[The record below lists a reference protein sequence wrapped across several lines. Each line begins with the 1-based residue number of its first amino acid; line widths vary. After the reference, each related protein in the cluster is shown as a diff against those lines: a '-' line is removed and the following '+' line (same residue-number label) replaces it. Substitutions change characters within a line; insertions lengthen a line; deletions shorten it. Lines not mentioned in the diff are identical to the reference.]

1 MREATY
7 DVHALRYA
15 SRTCRRTEV
24 FLRPETSGS
33 PTDEILELDYYFW
46 LVRNDARTV
55 LVDCGFDRER
65 AAAKNRFQD
74 TDPVEL
80 LGRMDVRPE
89 DVDHVVLTHMH
100 YDHVGNVERFPHA
113 TFSIARE
120 EYDFWCG
127 PSGDRE
133 LMPALVDPEEVRMV
147 RQLAHEERLH
157 LVDGAEEL
165 FPGLSVTRLGGHTPG
180 QLIVQV
186 DSGDGEV
193 VLASDAAHY
202 YEEIEHD
209 RPFTL
214 FTSLPDMYRAYDIL
228 RDLAARPRTTVIA
241 GHDPRV
247 RSLFPQVRPDC
258 LDLTTPLPPQDESSP
273 VRRSH
278 ASTSARAPETSSPR
292 TARPSP
298 IVDPGQ
304 SRV

>member
-1 MREATY
+1 VREATY

-15 SRTCRRTEV
+15 SRTCRSTEV
-24 FLRPETSGS
+24 FLRSETDRS
-33 PTDEILELDYYFW
+33 PADEILDLDYYFW
-46 LVRNDARTV
+46 LVRNDARIV

-74 TDPVEL
+74 TDPLDL
-80 LGRMDVRPE
+80 LERMDVRPE
-89 DVDHVVLTHMH
+89 DVDHVVTTHMH
-100 YDHVGNVERFPHA
+100 YDHVGNAERFPHA
-113 TFSIARE
+113 AFSIARE

-127 PSGDRE
+127 PDGE
-133 LMPALVDPEEVRMV
+133 TGTALVDPEEVRIV
-147 RQLAHEERLH
+147 RKLALEERLH

-209 RPFTL
+209 RPFAL
-214 FTSLPDMYRAYDIL
+214 FTSLPDMFRGYEIL
-228 RDLAARPRTTVIA
+228 RDLAERAGTTVIA

-247 RSLFPQVRPDC
+247 RSMFDEVRPDC
-258 LDLTTPLPPQDESSP
+258 LDLTAP
-273 VRRSH
+273 V
-278 ASTSARAPETSSPR
+278 
-292 TARPSP
+292 TA
-298 IVDPGQ
+298 D
-304 SRV
+304 